1 MPFLQLLAH
10 NPDHIALLSDISGS
24 TWSPTASGL
33 GPKCPIPAA
42 DGVQLPA
49 GQAAPQPALYLLPT
63 QYQK

>member
-10 NPDHIALLSDISGS
+10 NPDLIALLSDISGS
-24 TWSPTASGL
+24 TWSPAASGL

-42 DGVQLPA
+42 GGVQLPA